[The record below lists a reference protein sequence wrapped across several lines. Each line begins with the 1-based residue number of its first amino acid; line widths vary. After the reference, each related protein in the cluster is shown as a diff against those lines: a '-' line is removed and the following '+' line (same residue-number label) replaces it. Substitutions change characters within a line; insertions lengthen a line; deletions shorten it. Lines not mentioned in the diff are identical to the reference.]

1 MHRSAVGFDEFSHLK
16 FARLIGLGVDITDVE
31 VPPDPVILLILERVL
46 LTQRVSVP
54 IGRQRMRR
62 RSGGVQILLEEIV
75 DLPLE
80 PVGSAPKT
88 ARAFD

>member
-1 MHRSAVGFDEFSHLK
+1 
-16 FARLIGLGVDITDVE
+16 
-31 VPPDPVILLILERVL
+31 VL